1 MSDFQSA
8 EFDRHGHWRRWQM
21 DELSQPTQRKSQS
34 GEPAS
39 PATEHKRKVAAA
51 KKAAEAA
58 RKREEQERQTLYD
71 KVRRQAEE
79 EGYQAGFERGQKEGR
94 TRGLEEGRKQ
104 ANKELEKQIKQTIT
118 PLTTLTQEFNE
129 ALALL
134 DDTVAHDLVDLALA
148 TGKKLASDA
157 LDVSPE
163 HILNTVRQLL
173 HTEPPL
179 VGQQRLWLNPDDH
192 AIVEQHL
199 GDELR
204 AANWKLQPDD
214 QLARGGC
221 RVTSAQGELDA
232 TFESRWRSI
241 QSQTRQRHTLT
252 PSDHASSNNANAK
265 E

>member
-1 MSDFQSA
+1 MSDFQTA
-8 EFDRHGHWRRWQM
+8 EFDRHGNWRRWQM
-21 DELSQPTQRKSQS
+21 DELSEPVRRKS
-34 GEPAS
+34 GEQTS
-39 PATEHKRKVAAA
+39 PADEHKRRVAAA

-58 RKREEQERQTLYD
+58 RKREEQERQALYD

-79 EGYQAGFERGQKEGR
+79 EGYQAGFERGQKEGHEQ
-94 TRGLEEGRKQ
+94 GLQEGREQ
-104 ANKELEKQIKQTIT
+104 ADKELEQQVKQTIA
-118 PLTTLTQEFNE
+118 PLETLAKQFHE
-129 ALALL
+129 ALARL

-148 TGKKLASDA
+148 TGKQLASDA
-157 LDVSPE
+157 LKASPE
-163 HILNTVRQLL
+163 HILDTVRQLL

-179 VGQQRLWLNPDDH
+179 VGQQRLWLHPDDH
-192 AIVEQHL
+192 DIVEQHL

-232 TFESRWRSI
+232 TFESRWQAI
-241 QSQTRQRHTLT
+241 QSQTRQRHT
-252 PSDHASSNNANAK
+252 PASRDHASPDNTA